1 MDFLSKP
8 KPATGTIF
16 DGTIMGVD
24 PMMQW
29 VMSNGFEIN
38 AAQATMNNGKWVIDL
53 TYYRPVGQGLVPV
66 YKTAKLEKGVHII
79 IQGED
84 KIYSYPDE
92 AAALVDFD
100 QAEA

>member
-1 MDFLSKP
+1 MEFLSKP
-8 KPATGTIF
+8 KPATGKAF
-16 DGTIMGVD
+16 DGTISGVD

-29 VMSNGFEIN
+29 VMANGLEIN
-38 AAQATMNNGKWVIDL
+38 AATATMNNGKWVIDL
-53 TYYRPVGQGLVPV
+53 TYYKPVGQGLVPV
-66 YKTAKLEKGVHII
+66 YKTAKISEGVHII
-79 IQGED
+79 ISGED